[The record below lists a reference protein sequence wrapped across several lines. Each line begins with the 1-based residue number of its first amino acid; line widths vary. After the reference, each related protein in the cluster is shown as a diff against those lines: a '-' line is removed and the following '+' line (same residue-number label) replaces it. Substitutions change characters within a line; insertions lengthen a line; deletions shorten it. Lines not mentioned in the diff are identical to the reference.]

1 MAGRRARRI
10 SHLFTTSDKR
20 NPIDVDRERRESS
33 ARRKPMRFLSAL
45 AVAVV
50 FAAAM
55 GATGARPMAAA
66 DSLTIATLS
75 SRADMVSGG
84 DALVEIRTASGM
96 PSNVS
101 VKVNDR
107 DATAAFHRNAERKTL
122 IGRVER
128 VKV

>member
-20 NPIDVDRERRESS
+20 NPVDVERDRRESN
-33 ARRKPMRFLSAL
+33 ARRRPMRFLSAL

-84 DALVEIRTASGM
+84 ATVHANRIPAGEAGNGAVDDTDA
-96 PSNVS
+96 
-101 VKVNDR
+101 D
-107 DATAAFHRNAERKTL
+107 
-122 IGRVER
+122 
-128 VKV
+128 